1 MDTETPK
8 TMRSH
13 WFAHVAKTRKKLSKG
28 QKKLVSHR
36 ESMRVASTTWPDMK
50 IKLQKKLKRAEKK
63 ALRDSAK
70 TQKNTEK
77 T

>member
-1 MDTETPK
+1 MDTQTPK

-50 IKLQKKLKRAEKK
+50 IKGQKKLKRAEKK
-63 ALRDSAK
+63 AQRESIK
-70 TQKNTEK
+70 TQKNIEK

>member
-1 MDTETPK
+1 MDTQTPK

-36 ESMRVASTTWPDMK
+36 ESMRVASTKWPDMK

-63 ALRDSAK
+63 AQRESIK
-70 TQKNTEK
+70 TQKNIEK

>member
-1 MDTETPK
+1 MDPAPVK

-28 QKKLVSHR
+28 QKKEVSHR
-36 ESMRVASTTWPDMK
+36 EAMRVASTTWPDIK

-63 ALRDSAK
+63 RIRDS
-70 TQKNTEK
+70 EK

>member
-1 MDTETPK
+1 MDEAPVK

-28 QKKLVSHR
+28 QKKEVSHR
-36 ESMRVASTTWPDMK
+36 EAMRVASTTWPDIK

-63 ALRDSAK
+63 RIRDS
-70 TQKNTEK
+70 EK